1 MAEWIHIC
9 SQLLMPC
16 ESNDEDGGIVSVQDI
31 PLLALSQLVNEA
43 KLEEYQ
49 MLVARLAWHPR
60 ETYRTLLI
68 L

>member
-1 MAEWIHIC
+1 
-9 SQLLMPC
+9 MPC

-49 MLVARLAWHPR
+49 MLVARLA
-60 ETYRTLLI
+60 
-68 L
+68 